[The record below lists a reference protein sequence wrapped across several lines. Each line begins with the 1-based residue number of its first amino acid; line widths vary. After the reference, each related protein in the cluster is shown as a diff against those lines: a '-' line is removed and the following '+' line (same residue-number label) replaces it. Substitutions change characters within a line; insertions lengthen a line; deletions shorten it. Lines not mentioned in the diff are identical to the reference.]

1 MNLIPNILSSGDKII
16 VVSQWTS
23 FLDIFG
29 IQLDRVGIKFSKLD
43 GKVPTAKRT
52 EMVTFFNDPN
62 TRVKVHCPYFFWRA
76 EYSKINLLSF
86 TDLIIYIMNFFQV
99 LLLSLTAGGVG
110 LNLVGANHLFLLDLH
125 WNPQLE
131 NQAQDRIYR
140 MGQKKNVN
148 IYKYMSM
155 SQFSM
160 NRLIFSFI
168 GSWRRKQL
176 RKKSRIYKKK
186 KLKYRKACWQ
196 AQKWHLVVN

>member
-1 MNLIPNILSSGDKII
+1 
-16 VVSQWTS
+16 
-23 FLDIFG
+23 
-29 IQLDRVGIKFSKLD
+29 
-43 GKVPTAKRT
+43 
-52 EMVTFFNDPN
+52 
-62 TRVKVHCPYFFWRA
+62 
-76 EYSKINLLSF
+76 
-86 TDLIIYIMNFFQV
+86 MNFFQV

-160 NRLIFSFI
+160 NRLIVSFI

-186 KLKYRKACWQ
+186 KLKYRKAC
-196 AQKWHLVVN
+196 